1 MKGPVS
7 EGGNQQLRVSDESL
21 LSEQAER
28 AEFPERI
35 TSTRIGSLANPIAIA
50 SSPLQYKTESNAGTP
65 NFLSSPVATSSE
77 NDYSLLETIKGEE
90 RFDDKKG
97 SNESPDSQV
106 SEQAEGAEFPERIT
120 SPTIGSL
127 ANPIVIASSPLQYKT
142 ESNDTPN
149 FLSSSMATNS
159 ENGSNGKTDQPPLQK
174 PGQDDGRV
182 VIFSGCIID
191 TVNTG
196 PISLATDT
204 YPSVKKT
211 NERPKGSAMIQ
222 SAMARNAN

>member
-1 MKGPVS
+1 MNPVS

-21 LSEQAER
+21 LSEQAEG

-35 TSTRIGSLANPIAIA
+35 TSPRIGSLAYPIAIT
-50 SSPLQYKTESNAGTP
+50 SSPLQSKTESNADTP
-65 NFLSSPVATSSE
+65 NFLSSPIATSSK
-77 NDYSLLETIKGEE
+77 NDYQ

-97 SNESPDSQV
+97 SNESPHSWQV
-106 SEQAEGAEFPERIT
+106 SEQTEGAEFPERIT
-120 SPTIGSL
+120 SPRIGSL
-127 ANPIVIASSPLQYKT
+127 AYPIAITSSPLQCKT
-142 ESNDTPN
+142 ESNADTPN

-159 ENGSNGKTDQPPLQK
+159 ENGSNGRTDQPPLQK

-211 NERPKGSAMIQ
+211 NERPKG
-222 SAMARNAN
+222 NAKRY